1 MSIHEQIK
9 EILINHKGKENAII
23 APKIAEKVGIEP
35 GASGVTIRKK
45 ILETIKM
52 FSIPIAGISTGYYFI
67 ENKQELETYI
77 KSLYSRVSEIID
89 RVRLITSLYYRY
101 YESEE
106 LELTGEI
113 IDDDIFGKGE
123 DL

>member
-1 MSIHEQIK
+1 MSVYERIK
-9 EILINHKGKENAII
+9 EILINHKGKENAITAPNI
-23 APKIAEKVGIEP
+23 AKEVGIEP

-52 FSIPIAGISTGYYFI
+52 FNIPIAGISTGYYFI
-67 ENKQELETYI
+67 ENKQELDTYI
-77 KSLYSRVSEIID
+77 KSLYSRVNEIID
-89 RVRLITSLYYRY
+89 RSRLITTLYYRY

-113 IDDDIFGKGE
+113 INDDD
-123 DL
+123 L